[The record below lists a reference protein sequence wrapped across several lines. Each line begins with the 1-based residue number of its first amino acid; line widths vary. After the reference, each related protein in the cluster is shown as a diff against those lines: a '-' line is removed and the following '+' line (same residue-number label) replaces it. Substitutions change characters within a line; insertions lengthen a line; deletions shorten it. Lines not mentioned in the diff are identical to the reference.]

1 MSAETVSQYRY
12 LEFHPHRQRKQAR
25 IKGTGKTIW
34 DVVCWM
40 RVNDFTP
47 EQVAQDGGLP
57 LEAVLEA
64 LDYYEKNKE
73 LIDAEVQEEKRLLK
87 EKWGYQF
94 D

>member
-1 MSAETVSQYRY
+1 
-12 LEFHPHRQRKQAR
+12 
-25 IKGTGKTIW
+25 
-34 DVVCWM
+34 M
-40 RVNDFTP
+40 RVNHFTP

-73 LIDAEVQEEKRLLK
+73 LVDAEAREEKRVLQ